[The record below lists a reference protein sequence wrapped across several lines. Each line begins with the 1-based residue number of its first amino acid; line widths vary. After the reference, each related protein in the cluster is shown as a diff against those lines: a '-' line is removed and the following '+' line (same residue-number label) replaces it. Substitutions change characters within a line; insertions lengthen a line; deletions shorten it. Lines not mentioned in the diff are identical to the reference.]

1 MSNSRV
7 AFYTALLTWC
17 GGGESSGSIFI
28 FTIEG
33 CSVHR
38 APCPSW
44 HFLLHLAATGSFSLQ
59 KELAASYPV
68 ISPAF
73 PLSPASPRAWVT
85 SPEELL
91 LPHAPF
97 WPGLGQDPCFSYD
110 LETTWDETSA
120 PFAPPPQQF
129 KGSLGLMAPSCSG
142 LALGTDQDSWL
153 RNLPG
158 APAHLL
164 WLVSFHPF
172 QP

>member
-1 MSNSRV
+1 MGVGR
-7 AFYTALLTWC
+7 ALVLFL
-17 GGGESSGSIFI
+17 SSPLKGAL
-28 FTIEG
+28 FTGPLIPPGTFSYIWLQLEALV
-33 CSVHR
+33 CKR
-38 APCPSW
+38 NL
-44 HFLLHLAATGSFSLQ
+44 LLHIQSSH
-59 KELAASYPV
+59 P
-68 ISPAF
+68 PF

-110 LETTWDETSA
+110 LGTTWDETSA
-120 PFAPPPQQF
+120 PFAPPSQQF

-164 WLVSFHPF
+164 WLISFHLF